1 MFKCTFFLNFMFD
14 SYKQHF
20 FMYFFF
26 FNQKIEKFQ
35 SEEQQQTEV
44 ICSLYFEKYYE
55 T

>member
-1 MFKCTFFLNFMFD
+1 MYIFLNFMFD
-14 SYKQHF
+14 FYKQHF
-20 FMYFFF
+20 FMYFF

-44 ICSLYFEKYYE
+44 ICSLWVYFEKYYE